1 MTKMGL
7 FLGCITPLRYP
18 GIESSTLDVLE
29 ALGVEA
35 KVLEGTSCCPAPGV
49 FRSFDQ
55 NMWRTLGARN
65 LALAEEQDVEI
76 LNICN
81 GCYGSLAESNHQLRE
96 DPKKMEKANNILSQ
110 IGKKYNGTAKV
121 RHLAEFLHRDVGLE
135 RIAKKVKKP
144 QENLRAAV
152 HYGCH
157 FLKPRALK
165 EIDDPERPKLLDEL
179 VEVTG
184 AKSIPFKDKQ
194 MCCGAGGG
202 VRARTKDVAQQM
214 TNQKIASMNEARANV
229 IIDVCPF
236 CHLQFDQGQ
245 EEIENKIPVLHLS
258 QLYVMAFGLPMERTG
273 IEAHNVPVVFDS

>member
-1 MTKMGL
+1 MSKDGL

-35 KVLEGTSCCPAPGV
+35 KTLTGTSCCPAPGV

-55 NMWRTLGARN
+55 ETWRALGARN
-65 LALAEEQDVEI
+65 LALAEEQGLEI

-81 GCYGSLAESNHQLRE
+81 GCYGSLSESNHQLGE
-96 DPKKMEKANNILSQ
+96 DPKKLEKVNNILSQ

-121 RHLAEFLHRDVGLE
+121 RHFAEFLHRDVGLE
-135 RIAKKVKKP
+135 NIAKRVKNK
-144 QENLRAAV
+144 QDHLKAAV

-157 FLKPRALK
+157 FLKPRTLK
-165 EIDDPERPKLLDEL
+165 EIDDPERPRILDEL

-184 AKSIPFKDKQ
+184 AKSIPYKDKQ
-194 MCCGAGGG
+194 LCCGAGGG
-202 VRARTKDVAQQM
+202 VRARTKDVSQKM
-214 TNQKIASMNEARANV
+214 TMQKMENINDIGANV
-229 IIDVCPF
+229 IIDICPF

-245 EEIENKIPVLHLS
+245 EEVENKVPVLHLS
-258 QLYVMAFGLPMERTG
+258 QLYVLAFGLPKERMG
-273 IEAHNVPVVFDS
+273 VEAHSIPVSF

>member
-1 MTKMGL
+1 MAKVGL

-29 ALGVEA
+29 ALGVDA
-35 KVLEGTSCCPAPGV
+35 KILEGTSRCPAPGV

-55 NMWRTLGARN
+55 EMWRTLGARN

-81 GCYGSLAESNHQLRE
+81 GCYGSLAESDHQLRE
-96 DPKKMEKANNILSQ
+96 DPKKMEKVNNVLSQ

-135 RIAKKVKKP
+135 KIAKRVKNK
-144 QENLRAAV
+144 QDHLKAAI

-157 FLKPRALK
+157 FLKPRTLK
-165 EIDDPERPKLLDEL
+165 EIDDPERPKILDEL

-184 AKSIPFKDKQ
+184 AKSIPYKDKQ
-194 MCCGAGGG
+194 LCCGAGGG
-202 VRARTKDVAQQM
+202 VRARTKDVAQKM
-214 TNQKIASMNEARANV
+214 TTQKMNNINEVGANV
-229 IIDVCPF
+229 IIDICPF

-245 EEIENKIPVLHLS
+245 EEVENKVPVLHLS
-258 QLYVMAFGLPMERTG
+258 QLYVLAFDLPKERMG
-273 IEAHNVPVVFDS
+273 VEAHTIPVNF

>member
-1 MTKMGL
+1 MSKVGL

-35 KVLEGTSCCPAPGV
+35 KTLEGSCCCPAPGV

-55 NMWRTLGARN
+55 ETWRTLGARN

-81 GCYGSLAESNHQLRE
+81 GCYGSLSESNHQLRE
-96 DPKKMEKANNILSQ
+96 DPKKLEKVNNILSQ
-110 IGKKYNGTAKV
+110 IGRKYNGTTKV
-121 RHLAEFLHRDVGLE
+121 RHFAEFLYRDVGLE
-135 RIAKKVKKP
+135 NIAKNVKNKQDHLKV
-144 QENLRAAV
+144 AV

-157 FLKPRALK
+157 FLKPRTLK
-165 EIDDPERPKLLDEL
+165 EIDDPERPKILDDL

-184 AKSIPFKDKQ
+184 AKSIPYKDKQ
-194 MCCGAGGG
+194 LCCGAGGG
-202 VRARTKDVAQQM
+202 VRARTKDVAQKM
-214 TNQKIASMNEARANV
+214 TMQKMVNINEIGADV
-229 IIDVCPF
+229 IVDICPF

-245 EEIENKIPVLHLS
+245 EEAEKKVPVLHLS
-258 QLYVMAFGLPMERTG
+258 QLYVLAFGLPKERMG
-273 IEAHNVPVVFDS
+273 VEAHGIPVTF

>member
-1 MTKMGL
+1 MAKVGL

-29 ALGVEA
+29 ALGVDA
-35 KVLEGTSCCPAPGV
+35 KILEGTSCCPAPGV

-55 NMWRTLGARN
+55 EMWRTLGARN

-81 GCYGSLAESNHQLRE
+81 GCYGSLSESDHQLRE
-96 DPKKMEKANNILSQ
+96 DPKKMERVNNILSQ

-121 RHLAEFLHRDVGLE
+121 RHLAEFLYRDVGLE
-135 RIAKKVKKP
+135 KIAKRVKNK
-144 QENLRAAV
+144 QDHLKAAI

-157 FLKPRALK
+157 FLKPRTLK
-165 EIDDPERPKLLDEL
+165 EIDDPERPKILDQL

-184 AKSIPFKDKQ
+184 AESLPYKDKQ
-194 MCCGAGGG
+194 LCCGAGGG
-202 VRARTKDVAQQM
+202 VRARTKDVAQKM
-214 TNQKIASMNEARANV
+214 TTQKMVNINEVGANV
-229 IIDVCPF
+229 IIDICPF

-245 EEIENKIPVLHLS
+245 EEVENKVPVLHLS
-258 QLYVMAFGLPMERTG
+258 QLYVLAFDLPKERMG
-273 IEAHNVPVVFDS
+273 VEAHTIPVNF

>member
-1 MTKMGL
+1 MAKVGL

-29 ALGVEA
+29 ALGVDA
-35 KVLEGTSCCPAPGV
+35 KILEGTSCCPAPGV

-55 NMWRTLGARN
+55 EMWRTLGARN

-81 GCYGSLAESNHQLRE
+81 GCYGSLAESDHQLRE
-96 DPKKMEKANNILSQ
+96 DPKKMEKVNNVLSQ

-135 RIAKKVKKP
+135 KIAKRVKNK
-144 QENLRAAV
+144 QDHLKAAI

-157 FLKPRALK
+157 FLKPRTLK
-165 EIDDPERPKLLDEL
+165 EIDDPERPKILDEL

-184 AKSIPFKDKQ
+184 AKSIPYKDKQ
-194 MCCGAGGG
+194 LCCGAGGG
-202 VRARTKDVAQQM
+202 VRARTKDVAQKM
-214 TNQKIASMNEARANV
+214 TTQKMNNINEVGANV
-229 IIDVCPF
+229 IIDICPF

-245 EEIENKIPVLHLS
+245 EEVENKVPVLHLS
-258 QLYVMAFGLPMERTG
+258 QLYVLAFDLPKERMG
-273 IEAHNVPVVFDS
+273 VEAHTIPVNF

>member
-1 MTKMGL
+1 MTKVGL

-35 KVLEGTSCCPAPGV
+35 KVLEGSTCCPAPGV

-55 NMWRTLGARN
+55 EMWRTLGARN

-81 GCYGSLAESNHQLRE
+81 GCYGSLSESNHQLKE
-96 DPKKMEKANNILSQ
+96 DPGKMERVNNILSQ

-121 RHLAEFLHRDVGLE
+121 RHFAEFLHRDVGLE
-135 RIAKKVKKP
+135 KIASKVKNK
-144 QENLRAAV
+144 QDHLNAAV

-157 FLKPRALK
+157 FLKPRTLK
-165 EIDDPERPKLLDEL
+165 EIDDPERPKILDEL

-184 AKSIPFKDKQ
+184 AKSVPYKDKQ
-194 MCCGAGGG
+194 LCCGAGGG
-202 VRARTKDVAQQM
+202 VRARTKDVAQKM
-214 TNQKIASMNEARANV
+214 TMQKMVNINDIGANV
-229 IIDVCPF
+229 IIDICPF

-245 EEIENKIPVLHLS
+245 EEVQNKVPVLHLS
-258 QLYVMAFGLPMERTG
+258 QLYVMAFGLPKERMG
-273 IEAHNVPVVFDS
+273 VEAHAIPVNF